1 MAKNKKS
8 LASLKLRRN
17 GSMIAYA
24 LVIMSVVSILLVS
37 ILKYT
42 TSQTTFSINRVNRA
56 GSFQVAEAGIFFYR
70 WYLAHEISGK
80 TVQQIKDFWINGNP
94 YGVSAPYEA
103 DFRDPEGGV
112 IGRYKIEVQAP
123 DVNSTI
129 VLVKSTGWTLKD
141 PNVKRVVQARFR
153 RPSWSESAVLA
164 NDNMRFGSGTIVS
177 GKIHSNKGIRFDGL
191 ATNVISSALDIYDDP
206 DHSGNN
212 EFGVHTHV
220 NPPPASGINDTFRPL
235 EALPTSPVPAR
246 ADVFQA
252 GRQFP
257 VPAVDFNGM
266 LSDLNFMKTAAQFGE
281 NGSLYFDNSG
291 EGRHIILQN
300 GATFNICKVN
310 TYSGTTNGIT
320 SYRRNSGGGTCA
332 TCSGLCSTSYNYPSS
347 GVIFV
352 EDNVWVEGT
361 INDKKVTI
369 VAADLVGGIKKTMY
383 IGMNN
388 ILYTNFDGRD
398 ILGLIGQKD
407 VEVIR
412 NSQNFLTVDAA
423 LLAQSGRVGMS
434 HYGNQKDT
442 ITVNGSIATN
452 LRYGF
457 AWTDGTGYT
466 NRNLNFDN
474 NLLYYP
480 PPYFP
485 TGTEYYIDLWEESQ

>member
-1 MAKNKKS
+1 
-8 LASLKLRRN
+8 
-17 GSMIAYA
+17 MIAYA
-24 LVIMSVVSILLVS
+24 LIIMSVVSILLVS

-70 WYLAHEISGK
+70 WYLAHEISGR
-80 TVQQIKDFWINGNP
+80 TVQQIKDFWESGNP
-94 YGVSAPYEA
+94 YGVGTAYEA
-103 DFRDPEGGV
+103 DFKDPEGGV

-141 PNVKRVVQARFR
+141 PDVKRVVQARFR
-153 RPSWSESAVLA
+153 RPSWSENAVLA
-164 NDNMRFGSGTIVS
+164 NDNMRFGPGTVVN

-191 ATNVISSALDIYDDP
+191 ANNVVSSSLDKYDDP
-206 DHSGNN
+206 DHIGNN

-220 NPPPASGINDTFRPL
+220 NPPPATGIDNTFRPL
-235 EALPTSPVPAR
+235 EAPPTSPVPAR

-257 VPAVDFNGM
+257 VPAVDFNGV
-266 LSDLNFMKTAAQFGE
+266 LSDLNFMKSESQISGH
-281 NGSLYFDNSG
+281 GIYFDNAKCG
-291 EGRHIILQN
+291 GRTNLGRHIVL
-300 GATFNICKVN
+300 
-310 TYSGTTNGIT
+310 SGSTMTVTIVTGRDTSTNGIT
-320 SYRRNSGGGTCA
+320 REGCSGSYTIPGGG
-332 TCSGLCSTSYNYPSS
+332 
-347 GVIFV
+347 VVFV
-352 EDNVWVEGT
+352 ENNAWVEGT
-361 INDKKVTI
+361 INGKKVTI
-369 VAADLVGGIKKTMY
+369 AAADLIGGVKKTMY

-398 ILGLIGQKD
+398 ILGLIGQQD
-407 VEVIR
+407 VEVVKD
-412 NSQNFLTVDAA
+412 SQNFLTVDAA
-423 LLAQSGRVGMS
+423 LLAQSGRVGRTYYS
-434 HYGNQKDT
+434 GNYKNT
-442 ITVNGSIATN
+442 ITINGSIATN

-457 AWTDGTGYT
+457 SWVCGGVYCSGYQ

-485 TGTEYYIDLWEESQ
+485 TGTEYYIDLWEEL

>member
-1 MAKNKKS
+1 MQQKYMQKINKK
-8 LASLKLRRN
+8 

-42 TSQTTFSINRVNRA
+42 TSQTTFSINRVNRE

-80 TVQQIKDFWINGNP
+80 TVQQIKDFWEGGGA
-94 YGVSAPYEA
+94 YGVDTPYEA
-103 DFRDPEGGV
+103 DFNDPEGGV

-129 VLVKSTGWTLKD
+129 VIVKATGWTLKD
-141 PNVKRVVQARFR
+141 PDVKRIVQARFR
-153 RPSWSESAVLA
+153 RPSWSENAVLA
-164 NDNMRFGSGTIVS
+164 NDNMRFGPGTVVN
-177 GKIHSNKGIRFDGL
+177 GKIHSNKGIRFDGS
-191 ATNVISSALDIYDDP
+191 ANNVVSSALDKYDDP

-220 NPPPASGINDTFRPL
+220 NPPPGTGINDTFRPA
-235 EALPTSPVPAR
+235 EAPPTSPVPAR

-257 VPAVDFNGM
+257 VTGVDFNGV
-266 LSDLNFMKTAAQFGE
+266 LSDFNFMKSESQVSGH
-281 NGSLYFDNSG
+281 GIYFDNAKCG
-291 EGRHIILQN
+291 GRTNLGRHIVLN
-300 GATFNICKVN
+300 GSTMTVTIV
-310 TYSGTTNGIT
+310 TGRDTSTNGIT
-320 SYRRNSGGGTCA
+320 REGCSNNYTIPGGG
-332 TCSGLCSTSYNYPSS
+332 
-347 GVIFV
+347 VVFV
-352 EDNVWVEGT
+352 ENSAWVEGA
-361 INDKKVTI
+361 INNKKVTI
-369 VAADLVGGIKKTMY
+369 AAADLSGGVKKTMY

-398 ILGLIGQKD
+398 ILGLIGQQD
-407 VEVIR
+407 VEVVKD
-412 NSQNFLTVDAA
+412 SQNYLTIDAA

-434 HYGNQKDT
+434 HYGNHKNT

-466 NRNLNFDN
+466 TRNLNFDN

-485 TGTEYYIDLWEESQ
+485 TGTEYYIDLWEEL